1 MHTHSQYSVKFD
13 LLRCCVLVP
22 TYNNAA
28 TLERVLLGVMQFT
41 SQIIVINDGS
51 TDATAEILKRFPQLW
66 VLDLSR
72 NQGKGNALRQGFRKA
87 EELGFDYAIS
97 IDSDGQHYPEDLP
110 VFLGALE
117 QRKEQDLPLLVVG
130 SRKMDG
136 PGVPEKSS
144 FGNRLSSLWYWVQTG
159 IRLQDTQCGYRLYP
173 IRLVNSL
180 QLFTSRFE
188 LEIEVLVKAALNGA
202 RVINLPVRVL
212 YDPAERVTHFRPF
225 TDVVRIVLLNMYL
238 VFYALRIKVSKPIIK
253 RNPPEV
259 SPSSRTKSPRHQVP
273 LE

>member
-66 VLDLSR
+66 VLDLPR

-87 EELGFDYAIS
+87 EELGFNYAIS

-110 VFLGALE
+110 VFLEALE

-225 TDVVRIVLLNMYL
+225 TDVLRIVLLNVYF
-238 VFYALRIKVSKPIIK
+238 VFYALFKKAPKLGSRGVQSQPT
-253 RNPPEV
+253 
-259 SPSSRTKSPRHQVP
+259 SSTSTGSSRPHVP